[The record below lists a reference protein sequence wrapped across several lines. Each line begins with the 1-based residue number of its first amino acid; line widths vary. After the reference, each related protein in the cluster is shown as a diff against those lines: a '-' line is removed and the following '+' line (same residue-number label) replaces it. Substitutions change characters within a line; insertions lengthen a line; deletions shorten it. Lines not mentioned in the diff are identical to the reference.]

1 MSDGVLKALITT
13 EPEETNEPAW
23 GRDGLTKSILDGLTA
38 GIAILDDSGKIIFVN
53 ESWRRYAEAS
63 HLVVSDHLVV
73 SNHGIGMNYLEVCES
88 KNSDSQ
94 GEQREIANG
103 IREIISGKSD
113 EFYMEYPCHGPN
125 EKRWLSVRA
134 TRIEGEDPTILLLVY
149 NDVTE
154 KKVLEEESEEIKD
167 ELGERVKELTAMHKI
182 SRVLQDTEKPTAEVL
197 GEITYILPS
206 AWEYPEITAARI
218 IFDKHEFTTPNFYPT
233 PWNQSVDFETR
244 DGKRLVVEVVYLAE
258 RPSEHE
264 GPFLLEERSL
274 ISSLSEMLNAYLERK
289 LIQGDLKENVARLA
303 KKTRYGEIISTVTSS
318 IHRSINLQDVL
329 ENAVESMRKNID
341 KADNVSVY
349 LVEGKEA
356 VLKAYRGYSASY
368 VERVARIPFPKGAS
382 WRTIIDGKPRYVA
395 DVEKDSI
402 IGPAGKLAGTKS
414 YLSMPIR
421 IEDKVVGCIHVH
433 SLQKNAFDEEELKLM
448 EIVAQQIEA
457 AIKNAQ
463 QAKMLSEREEQY
475 RVLFEQSS
483 VGVFVFDKEF
493 NITQCN
499 KRLVEIMGSDFNRLI
514 GLNLLEL
521 RDKSFTPALY
531 RVLEG
536 QSSYYEGFYEA
547 TTGTAKLWLSLRLS
561 PLRDVNG
568 EVVGGMGI
576 VEDVSERMQNEKQLH
591 LHKTALE
598 AAANG
603 IVITD
608 REGTIVWVNP
618 AVTRLTGYSA
628 EELIGENPR
637 IFKSGEQ
644 DNDLYQNLWNTIIS
658 GQVWK
663 GEMVNRRKDGSFYI
677 EEMTITPVRFGG
689 SEVSH
694 FIAVKRDITER
705 KRAEELIKSHVR
717 LQTAI
722 ARLGQIALA
731 ETDLPNLMNELVS
744 LVAQTLEVEYCK
756 VLELLPD
763 GQAFILRAGVGWKEG
778 CVGHSIVGRETES
791 QAGYT
796 LLSGEP
802 VVVEDLRTEKRFNG
816 PTLLHDHGI
825 LSGISVIIA
834 GHDKP
839 FGVLGAHS
847 TGLRKFTSDDIS
859 FLQTVANVLAE
870 AIERKLS
877 EEKIREQA
885 TLLDVARDAIM
896 VRDLEHR
903 VMYWN
908 RSAERLY
915 GWTAEEAVGKN
926 ALGFLF
932 RGEVSPVFEAHKDV
946 IEKGEWTGELHQ
958 VTKDGREITV
968 DSHWTIVRDEE
979 GRPKSIFIVNT
990 DITEKK
996 RLESEFL
1003 RSQRMES
1010 IGTLAGGIAHDL
1022 NNVFQPIMMVS
1033 QLLRMRFSDEK
1044 SIGLIETLEASAER
1058 GANLVRQVLSF
1069 ARGAEGEH
1077 SIIQV
1082 RHIISEIDKILKETF
1097 PKSIEITTDVPK
1109 NLWPISADPTQF
1121 HQVMMNLCVNARD
1134 AMPNGGAL
1142 KIHARDFI
1150 ADENYARMNIEAKAG
1165 PYIVIDVTDS
1175 GVGIPSEII
1184 DRIFEPFFTTKEP
1197 GKGTGLGLSTVFRI
1211 VKDHGGFVRVYSEVG
1226 KGTKFSVYLPAA
1238 DTTETRHLAKKQIEN
1253 LPTGNGE
1260 LILVVDDE
1268 ASVREIAKISLVT
1281 NGYQAVTANDGAEA
1295 IALYVQKRKEIK
1307 AVVLDVVMPIMDGP
1321 ACIRAL
1327 KKIDPAVKIILV
1339 SGLKENSNLVKVE
1352 NTDIA
1357 AFLTKPYTT
1366 ETLLMTLKEVLT
1378 A

>member
-1 MSDGVLKALITT
+1 
-13 EPEETNEPAW
+13 
-23 GRDGLTKSILDGLTA
+23 
-38 GIAILDDSGKIIFVN
+38 
-53 ESWRRYAEAS
+53 
-63 HLVVSDHLVV
+63 
-73 SNHGIGMNYLEVCES
+73 
-88 KNSDSQ
+88 
-94 GEQREIANG
+94 
-103 IREIISGKSD
+103 
-113 EFYMEYPCHGPN
+113 
-125 EKRWLSVRA
+125 
-134 TRIEGEDPTILLLVY
+134 
-149 NDVTE
+149 
-154 KKVLEEESEEIKD
+154 
-167 ELGERVKELTAMHKI
+167 
-182 SRVLQDTEKPTAEVL
+182 
-197 GEITYILPS
+197 
-206 AWEYPEITAARI
+206 
-218 IFDKHEFTTPNFYPT
+218 
-233 PWNQSVDFETR
+233 
-244 DGKRLVVEVVYLAE
+244 
-258 RPSEHE
+258 
-264 GPFLLEERSL
+264 
-274 ISSLSEMLNAYLERK
+274 
-289 LIQGDLKENVARLA
+289 
-303 KKTRYGEIISTVTSS
+303 
-318 IHRSINLQDVL
+318 
-329 ENAVESMRKNID
+329 
-341 KADNVSVY
+341 
-349 LVEGKEA
+349 
-356 VLKAYRGYSASY
+356 
-368 VERVARIPFPKGAS
+368 
-382 WRTIIDGKPRYVA
+382 
-395 DVEKDSI
+395 
-402 IGPAGKLAGTKS
+402 
-414 YLSMPIR
+414 
-421 IEDKVVGCIHVH
+421 
-433 SLQKNAFDEEELKLM
+433 
-448 EIVAQQIEA
+448 
-457 AIKNAQ
+457 
-463 QAKMLSEREEQY
+463 
-475 RVLFEQSS
+475 
-483 VGVFVFDKEF
+483 
-493 NITQCN
+493 
-499 KRLVEIMGSDFNRLI
+499 
-514 GLNLLEL
+514 LLEL
-521 RDKSFTPALY
+521 RDRSFTPALY

-547 TTGTAKLWLSLRLS
+547 TTGKAKLWLSLRLS

-576 VEDVSERMQNEKQLH
+576 VEDISERMQNEKQLH

-618 AVTRLTGYSA
+618 AVTHLTGYSA
-628 EELIGENPR
+628 EELIGKNPR
-637 IFKSGEQ
+637 IFKSGKQ

-658 GQVWK
+658 GEVWK
-663 GEMVNRRKDGSFYI
+663 GEMVNRRKDGSLYI

-689 SEVSH
+689 GGITH
-694 FIAVKRDITER
+694 FIAVKQDVTQRKQSEEATKESDERFQVVSRATNDAVWDWDLKTNQLWYNENIQNLFGYPFDKVGTDVNWWIENLHPEDKEGVVSSIYEVIYSDESYWSREYRYRCFDGHYAYVFDRGYVIRDNLGKPTRMIGSMMDITERKQVEEAIKEGQERLELALKGGELGLWDWNIQTGEMEFNERWAEMLGYSPDEIKKHISAWKNMVHPDDIPYVIEILDAHLEGRLPFYEAEYRIKCKNGDLKWILDRGRVFERDKDGKPVRATGTFLDITER

-731 ETDLPNLMNELVS
+731 ETDLPNLMNEVVS

-778 CVGHSIVGRETES
+778 CVGHSILGTETES

-796 LLSGEP
+796 LLSGGP

-816 PTLLHDHGI
+816 PPLLHDHQV

-834 GHDKP
+834 GHNRH

-847 TGLRKFTSDDIS
+847 TRLRKFTSDDIS

-903 VMYWN
+903 ITYWN

-915 GWTAEEAVGKN
+915 GWTAEEAIGKN
-926 ALGFLF
+926 ALGLLF
-932 RGEVSPVFEAHKDV
+932 RGEVSPVFEAHKSV

-958 VTKDGREITV
+958 ITKDGREITV
-968 DSHWTIVRDEE
+968 DSHWSIVRDEE
-979 GRPKSIFIVNT
+979 GKPKSIFIVNT

-1022 NNVFQPIMMVS
+1022 NNVFQPIMMVL

-1058 GANLVRQVLSF
+1058 GANLVKQVLSF
-1069 ARGAEGEH
+1069 ARGTEGEH

-1109 NLWPISADPTQF
+1109 DLWPISADPTQF

-1142 KIHARDFI
+1142 KIHARDFM

-1184 DRIFEPFFTTKEP
+1184 NRIFEPFFTTKEP

-1253 LPTGNGE
+1253 LPTGHGE

-1268 ASVREIAKISLVT
+1268 VSVREIAKISLVT

-1295 IALYVQKRKEIK
+1295 IAIYVQKRREIK
-1307 AVVLDVVMPIMDGP
+1307 AVVLDVAMPIMDGP

-1327 KKIDPAVKIILV
+1327 KKIDPGVKIILV
-1339 SGLKENSNLVKVE
+1339 SGLKDNSNLVKVE

-1366 ETLLMTLKEVLT
+1366 ETLLKTLKEVLT